1 MSTGQPFRKPFLAN
15 SDLLLGT
22 EIVSPPP
29 ELQRKGIGQKDFTV
43 SVWREKWSSIII
55 RLSN

>member
-22 EIVSPPP
+22 EIVSPLQNYKEK
-29 ELQRKGIGQKDFTV
+29 ELARRILPSLCGERNGPV
-43 SVWREKWSSIII
+43 
-55 RLSN
+55 